1 MLLLIITCFS
11 YFYLPSLDPLFSIS
25 SDLAIDKKNSSSS
38 SSSLVPG
45 SSVSSNS
52 SDFTQGLDESS
63 NQLLKHSSD
72 KGTATGTGVG
82 TGTNTGTGT
91 GFKGQSEGLDQDINT
106 TDCKYILSSITSP
119 LLR

>member
-1 MLLLIITCFS
+1 M
-11 YFYLPSLDPLFSIS
+11 
-25 SDLAIDKKNSSSS
+25 DKKNSSSS

-63 NQLLKHSSD
+63 NQLIKHSSD
-72 KGTATGTGVG
+72 KGTATGTGVGTGVG

-119 LLR
+119 FLG